1 MTSRKSTQD
10 LIIPIV
16 QDGDVSSKKE
26 KKVANDSV
34 PCLFLDLKDWSRS
47 WQFVILSASVFF
59 FYLVRFFFQI
69 WQKKIGSNNFFTL
82 FILQLYGVTME
93 KIFRIPSLK
102 TEGLYLTLVQF
113 IFYTVFAKADMIRL
127 KEFRHIPIST
137 YFILAAATMTTM
149 GTLYLFE

>member
-1 MTSRKSTQD
+1 
-10 LIIPIV
+10 
-16 QDGDVSSKKE
+16 
-26 KKVANDSV
+26 
-34 PCLFLDLKDWSRS
+34 
-47 WQFVILSASVFF
+47 
-59 FYLVRFFFQI
+59 
-69 WQKKIGSNNFFTL
+69 
-82 FILQLYGVTME
+82 ME

-102 TEGLYLTLVQF
+102 KEGLYLTLVQF

>member
-34 PCLFLDLKDWSRS
+34 PCLFLELKEWSRS
-47 WQFVILSASVFF
+47 WQFFILSASVFF
-59 FYLVRFFFQI
+59 FYLVRYFCILTTEKTLNAFQI
-69 WQKKIGSNNFFTL
+69 L
-82 FILQLYGVTME
+82 FLQLYGVTME

-102 TEGLYLTLVQF
+102 KEGLYLTLVQF
-113 IFYTVFAKADMIRL
+113 IFYTAFAKTDMIRL

-149 GTLYLFE
+149 GTLYLQ

>member
-16 QDGDVSSKKE
+16 QDGDVSSQKE

-34 PCLFLDLKDWSRS
+34 PCLFLDLKGWSRS

-59 FYLVRFFFQI
+59 FYLVRYHCILTMAKTQI
-69 WQKKIGSNNFFTL
+69 PNVFLIVF
-82 FILQLYGVTME
+82 LQLYGVTME

-102 TEGLYLTLVQF
+102 KEGLYLTLVQF

-137 YFILAAATMTTM
+137 YFVLAAATVTTM
-149 GTLYLFE
+149 GTFFI

>member
-1 MTSRKSTQD
+1 
-10 LIIPIV
+10 
-16 QDGDVSSKKE
+16 
-26 KKVANDSV
+26 
-34 PCLFLDLKDWSRS
+34 
-47 WQFVILSASVFF
+47 
-59 FYLVRFFFQI
+59 
-69 WQKKIGSNNFFTL
+69 
-82 FILQLYGVTME
+82 ME

-149 GTLYLFE
+149 GKLKLFDLVQTCILIVIFFFFFFRVV